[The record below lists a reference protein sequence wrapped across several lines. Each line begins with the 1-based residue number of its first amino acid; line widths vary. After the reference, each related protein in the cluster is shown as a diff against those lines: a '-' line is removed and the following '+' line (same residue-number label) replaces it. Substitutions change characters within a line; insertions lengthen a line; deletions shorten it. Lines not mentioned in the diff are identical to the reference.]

1 MRRQT
6 SDETQSIDEDEN
18 EEKDEDD
25 DDEEEEESD
34 LEQVGNVL
42 NSSSRGCQYK
52 TFYSYKNFNKI

>member
-6 SDETQSIDEDEN
+6 SDETPSIDEDEN

-25 DDEEEEESD
+25 DDEDEESD

-42 NSSSRGCQYK
+42 NSSSKGCQNK
-52 TFYSYKNFNKI
+52 TYYSYSNYN

>member
-6 SDETQSIDEDEN
+6 SDETPSIDEDEN

-25 DDEEEEESD
+25 DDEEEESD

-42 NSSSRGCQYK
+42 DSSSRNCQDK
-52 TFYSYKNFNKI
+52 TFYSY